1 MIKVRTDRFK
11 ANFGKLALS
20 ANQTLEIEGSVII
33 DVTFLGEDE
42 MRQLNA
48 ETRNIDKVTD
58 VLSYPYIENP
68 CSPFSKSKYPFEYNA
83 RSKAVE
89 LGCIA
94 VCTSYIERAAKEDQT
109 VYVKDVYR
117 AFTHGIL
124 HLMGY
129 DHMTESEYDVMHAM
143 ENQIMIKAGL
153 KI

>member
-11 ANFGKLALS
+11 TNFGKLALS
-20 ANQTLEIEGSVII
+20 ANQILELEGSVII
-33 DVTFLGEDE
+33 DVTFLDEDE

-68 CSPFSKSKYPFEYNA
+68 CSPFTKSKYPFEYNA

-129 DHMTESEYDVMHAM
+129 DHTTESEYDVMHAL